1 MKNKGIFDIE
11 ELAAMLPSVIFGAEG
26 DDDGSSDD
34 SDGDD
39 NNSNDN
45 GDNAG
50 SDDANKDKSHDDADD
65 PKVKG
70 LKAAL
75 EAERK
80 RAAAAEKRAKAAE
93 KEKADRELAEKSDL
107 EQAQVRE
114 QKAAERA
121 EKLAAGLLQRDLNGA
136 IRTAATNA
144 GFIDP
149 SDAIDGVERANLV
162 YSQDDDDPS
171 DITIDQKTV
180 EAAVKALATKK
191 PHFIKSGTDDGDATG
206 SQFGGSRKKK
216 TTTDDELRKKYPALR

>member
-1 MKNKGIFDIE
+1 MKDKGIFDIE
-11 ELAAMLPSVIFGAEG
+11 ELAALLPSVIFGAEG
-26 DDDGSSDD
+26 DDEGSSNND
-34 SDGDD
+34 DGD
-39 NNSNDN
+39 NSNNDN

-50 SDDANKDKSHDDADD
+50 SDDATKDKSHDDADD

-121 EKLAAGLLQRDLNGA
+121 EKLANGLLQRDLNDA
-136 IRTAATNA
+136 IRTAAVAA

-149 SDAIDGVERANLV
+149 SDAIDGVERAKLI
-162 YSQDDDDPS
+162 YEQDSDDPS

-180 EAAVKALATKK
+180 DAAVKALAAKK
-191 PHFIKSGTDDGDATG
+191 PHFIQSGTDDGDATG

-216 TTTDDELRKKYPALR
+216 TTTDDDLRKKYPALR

>member
-1 MKNKGIFDIE
+1 MKDKGIFDIE
-11 ELAAMLPSVIFGAEG
+11 ELAALLPSVIFGAEG
-26 DDDGSSDD
+26 DDEGSSNND
-34 SDGDD
+34 DGD
-39 NNSNDN
+39 NSNEGND
-45 GDNAG
+45 GAG
-50 SDDANKDKSHDDADD
+50 SDDANKDKVHDDADD

-107 EQAQVRE
+107 EQSQVRE
-114 QKAAERA
+114 QRATERA
-121 EKLAAGLLQRDLNGA
+121 EKLANGLLQRDLNDA
-136 IRTAATNA
+136 IRTAAVAA

-149 SDAIDGVERANLV
+149 SDAIDGVERAKLV
-162 YSQDDDDPS
+162 YEQDGEDPTN
-171 DITIDQKTV
+171 ITIDQKTV

-191 PHFIKSGTDDGDATG
+191 PHFIKSGTDDGDPTG